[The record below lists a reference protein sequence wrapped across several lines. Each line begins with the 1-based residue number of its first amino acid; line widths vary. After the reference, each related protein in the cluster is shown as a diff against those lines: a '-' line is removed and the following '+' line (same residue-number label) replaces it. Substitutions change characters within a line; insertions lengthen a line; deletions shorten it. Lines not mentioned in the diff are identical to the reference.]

1 MHLRDEP
8 DLRDVVTNCDRYGPF
23 NSAAMN
29 TTDTLNRRQFLGT
42 AGLASSV
49 LAAAPALG
57 SQARP
62 ETLVSQLHQSLTAD
76 QRKTVVLPFDSPLR
90 SRVENNWHITDA
102 RVGRFFN
109 RDQQALIEEIF
120 MDLHAPEFGDSLRKH
135 VADDFGSVGNLSVA
149 LFGEPGSGKFEFVIT
164 GRHCTA
170 RCDGDSVEGAAFG
183 GPIFYGHQGESFY
196 EKPTHPNNVY
206 WFQAQQANEV
216 FRALDGKQRTL
227 ALQPRAPRERGVFT
241 VEPSSDPDGLPVSE
255 MSPDQRELVDR
266 TLDDLL
272 SPFRKRDR
280 DEAMRHIRSAGGVE
294 NLTMA
299 FYQNEDLGNDGVW
312 DVWKLESPTMVWYF
326 RGSPHVHVW
335 VNIQE
340 NPGWKAP
347 EGLADRGWLGLF
359 GA

>member
-1 MHLRDEP
+1 M
-8 DLRDVVTNCDRYGPF
+8 
-23 NSAAMN
+23 
-29 TTDTLNRRQFLGT
+29 
-42 AGLASSV
+42 
-49 LAAAPALG
+49 
-57 SQARP
+57 
-62 ETLVSQLHQSLTAD
+62 
-76 QRKTVVLPFDSPLR
+76 
-90 SRVENNWHITDA
+90 
-102 RVGRFFN
+102 
-109 RDQQALIEEIF
+109 
-120 MDLHAPEFGDSLRKH
+120 
-135 VADDFGSVGNLSVA
+135 
-149 LFGEPGSGKFEFVIT
+149 
-164 GRHCTA
+164 
-170 RCDGDSVEGAAFG
+170 
-183 GPIFYGHQGESFY
+183 
-196 EKPTHPNNVY
+196 
-206 WFQAQQANEV
+206 
-216 FRALDGKQRTL
+216 
-227 ALQPRAPRERGVFT
+227 
-241 VEPSSDPDGLPVSE
+241 EPSSDPDGLPVSE

>member
-1 MHLRDEP
+1 MGNIRDL
-8 DLRDVVTNCDRYGPF
+8 D
-23 NSAAMN
+23 
-29 TTDTLNRRQFLGT
+29 RRQFLAA
-42 AGLASSV
+42 AGWACPA
-49 LAAAPALG
+49 LAASAATLG
-57 SQARP
+57 PDQSP
-62 ETLVSQLHQSLTAD
+62 ETLVAQFYDSLSEE

-102 RVGRFFN
+102 RVGRFFG
-109 RDQQALIEEIF
+109 RDQQAMIEEIF
-120 MDLHAPEFGDSLRKH
+120 VDLHAPEFRESLEKH
-135 VADDFGSVGNLSVA
+135 VADDFGSVRNLSVA
-149 LFGEPGSGKFEFVIT
+149 LFGEPKSGKFEFVIT

-183 GPIFYGHQGESFY
+183 GPIFYGHEGESFY

-206 WFQAQQANEV
+206 WFQAERANEV
-216 FRALDGKQRTL
+216 FQALDGGQRSL
-227 ALQPRAPRERGVFT
+227 ALQPRAPRERSVYT
-241 VEPSSDPDGLPVSE
+241 VEPSADPDGLPVSE
-255 MSPDQRELVDR
+255 MSRDQRGLVSE
-266 TLDDLL
+266 TLGALL
-272 SPFRKRDR
+272 SPFRERDR
-280 DEAMRHIRSAGGVE
+280 EEAMRLVESAGGIN

-347 EGLADRGWLGLF
+347 DGATGRRWFGRDGRRARRGLAD
-359 GA
+359 A

>member
-1 MHLRDEP
+1 MQ
-8 DLRDVVTNCDRYGPF
+8 NICDF
-23 NSAAMN
+23 
-29 TTDTLNRRQFLGT
+29 DRRQFLAAT
-42 AGLASSV
+42 GLAYPA
-49 LAAAPALG
+49 LAASAASFEPDQR
-57 SQARP
+57 S
-62 ETLVSQLHQSLTAD
+62 ETLVTQFYDSLSEDQL
-76 QRKTVVLPFDSPLR
+76 RTVVLPFDSPLR
-90 SRVENNWHITDA
+90 SRVENNWHITNA

-120 MDLHAPEFGDSLRKH
+120 VDLHAPEFRESLARH
-135 VADDFGSVGNLSVA
+135 VADDFGSVRNLSVA
-149 LFGEPGSGKFEFVIT
+149 LFGTPKSGKFEFVIT

-183 GPIFYGHQGESFY
+183 GPIFYGHEGESFY

-206 WFQAQQANEV
+206 WFQAQRANEV
-216 FRALDGKQRTL
+216 FQALDGRQRSL
-227 ALQPRAPRERGVFT
+227 ALQPRAPRERSVYT
-241 VEPSSDPDGLPVSE
+241 VEPSADPDGLPVSE
-255 MSPDQRELVDR
+255 MSRDQRELVDG
-266 TLDDLL
+266 TLAALL
-272 SPFRKRDR
+272 SPFRQRDR
-280 DEAMRHIRSAGGVE
+280 AEAMGLLEAAGGVD

-347 EGLADRGWLGLF
+347 DGATSRRWFGRGRRRGR
-359 GA
+359 ANA